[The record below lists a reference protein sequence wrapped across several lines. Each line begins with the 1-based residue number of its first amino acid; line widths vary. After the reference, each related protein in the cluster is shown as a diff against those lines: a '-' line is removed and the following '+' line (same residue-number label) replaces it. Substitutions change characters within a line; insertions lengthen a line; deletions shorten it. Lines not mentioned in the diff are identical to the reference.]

1 MPEGA
6 GIYIGLGTTSSQFD
20 KRLPHSLTKT
30 GNWHTSAATYKW
42 EFRPYFA
49 QVLVDVGRFDSE
61 EDAARAYDRAAVW
74 CLGLTAQT
82 NFPVSDLIQ
91 VGHSAC

>member
-1 MPEGA
+1 MP
-6 GIYIGLGTTSSQFD
+6 LQRPTDGTFG
-20 KRLPHSLTKT
+20 PV
-30 GNWHTSAATYKW
+30 
-42 EFRPYFA
+42 FA

-91 VGHSAC
+91 VGHTARTGRGWKGDIKKLLQPT